1 MEEKL
6 IAFGKRLKML
16 RKEKKQKQKDI
27 ADLLGIAERNYQRL
41 EYGETNISATNL
53 IVLCDYFQVSAD
65 FLLGRTEIREI
76 NR

>member
-1 MEEKL
+1 
-6 IAFGKRLKML
+6 ML